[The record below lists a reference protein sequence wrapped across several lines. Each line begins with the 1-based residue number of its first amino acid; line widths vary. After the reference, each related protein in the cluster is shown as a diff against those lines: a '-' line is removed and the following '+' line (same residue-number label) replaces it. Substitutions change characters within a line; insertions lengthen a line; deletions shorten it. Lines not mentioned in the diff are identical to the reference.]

1 MKNNLE
7 EVLKEKMSIDMS
19 SPIKFLRT
27 MRLSHYEIPGDFV
40 LDMHDQLDELEQELQ
55 KTREQLE
62 KAQSFISDFKD
73 IFEQEKDDTILSELD
88 DLWFN
93 YNRNFK
99 DKQGE

>member
-27 MRLSHYEIPGDFV
+27 MRLSHYEIPSDFM
-40 LDMHDQLDELEQELQ
+40 LDMHDQLDKLEQELQ

-62 KAQSFISDFKD
+62 KAVEIIEFYLSKDLSDC
-73 IFEQEKDDTILSELD
+73 IFESDEDRHRQFLAKYRGGNDSREI
-88 DLWFN
+88 
-93 YNRNFK
+93 
-99 DKQGE
+99 